1 MQRSFTTETIPF
13 ERIDDSDPLR
23 AILVA
28 FALAVVNTVVAGL
41 LFIGVESTVLP
52 ALGYGDS
59 AVAAFVAGGTVTL
72 AFTAAMAL
80 AYIRYR
86 PVRIPVRMPT
96 LREWG
101 WGVAGF
107 LGSVV
112 LTVVFTALT
121 EFIVA
126 AFGSRI
132 GAEPA
137 TPLVARALEQNLQV
151 ALAFLFVASFLLIGP
166 IEELLFRGV
175 VQGRVREAF
184 GPATTIVISGVLF
197 GLAHSGTYLLGS
209 SEFLSLPVLI
219 ALLGIAVNGAWYGLL
234 YERTANLSVPIIAHA
249 LTNGIGA
256 IIVAVV
262 TL

>member
-1 MQRSFTTETIPF
+1 MQESFTTE
-13 ERIDDSDPLR
+13 RISFDRVEGSNPTR
-23 AILVA
+23 AFLVA
-28 FALAVVNTVVAGL
+28 FGLAVINTVVSGL

-52 ALGYGDS
+52 ALGYDDS

-72 AFTAAMAL
+72 VFTAAMAL
-80 AYIRYR
+80 VYLGYR
-86 PVRIPVRMPT
+86 PVTIPVRVPT

-107 LGSVV
+107 VGSVV
-112 LTVVFTALT
+112 LFFAFTAFS
-121 EFIVA
+121 EFIIAV
-126 AFGSRI
+126 FGSRV
-132 GAEPA
+132 GADPA
-137 TPLVARALEQNLQV
+137 TPLVARAIEENLRV
-151 ALAFLFVASFLLIGP
+151 SLAFLFVMSFLLIGP

-184 GPATTIVISGVLF
+184 GSVPTIVISGLLF
-197 GLAHSGTYLLGS
+197 GVAHSGTYLLGS
-209 SEFLSLPVLI
+209 SVFLSLTVLL
-219 ALLGIAVNGAWYGLL
+219 ALLGIALNGAWYGFL

-256 IIVAVV
+256 LIVAV

>member
-1 MQRSFTTETIPF
+1 MQESFTRELISF
-13 ERIDDSDPLR
+13 DRIEGSNPTR
-23 AILVA
+23 ALAVA
-28 FALAVVNTVVAGL
+28 FALAVVNTVVSGL

-52 ALGYGDS
+52 ALGYGES
-59 AVAAFVAGGTVTL
+59 AVAAFIAGGTVTL

-112 LTVVFTALT
+112 LTVVFTVFT
-121 EFIVA
+121 EFIIT

-137 TPLVARALEQNLQV
+137 TPLVVRALEQNLQV

-184 GPATTIVISGVLF
+184 GSVTTILISGLLF

-249 LTNGIGA
+249 LTDGIGA
-256 IIVAVV
+256 LIVAVV